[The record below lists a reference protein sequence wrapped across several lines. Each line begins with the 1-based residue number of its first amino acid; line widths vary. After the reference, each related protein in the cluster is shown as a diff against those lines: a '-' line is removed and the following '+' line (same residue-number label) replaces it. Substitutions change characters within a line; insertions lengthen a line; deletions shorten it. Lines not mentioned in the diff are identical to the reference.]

1 MTSRLFVLA
10 ALGLAATL
18 SACSPKKDAAASA
31 DQSASAPADNSDIV
45 TPADKA
51 MVATLPAPFNTGDP
65 VNGKRIFARCRA
77 CHTVERGGPNM
88 TGPNLWG
95 VFGRKAGSK
104 PDYGYSDAMK
114 AQAYAWDAP
123 HLDAWLSAPATT
135 VPGTKMTFIG
145 LNDAKDRVDVIAYLK
160 TATEAKPKVDASAPA
175 AAAKVSSP
183 AKK

>member
-1 MTSRLFVLA
+1 MTSRLFILA
-10 ALGLAATL
+10 AVVGVAASL
-18 SACSPKKDAAASA
+18 SACGPKKAAPASS
-31 DQSASAPADNSDIV
+31 DQSASPPAEETDIV

-77 CHTVERGGPNM
+77 CHTVEQGGPNM

-114 AQAYAWDAP
+114 AQTYAWDAP
-123 HLDAWLSAPATT
+123 HLDAWLNAPATT

-145 LNDAKDRVDVIAYLK
+145 LNDPKERIDVIAYLK
-160 TATEAKPKVDASAPA
+160 TATEPKPKVDAAPA
-175 AAAKVSSP
+175 GP

>member
-1 MTSRLFVLA
+1 MTSRIFVFA

-18 SACSPKKDAAASA
+18 SACGPKKDAAATA
-31 DQSASAPADNSDIV
+31 DQSASAPADDSDIV
-45 TPADKA
+45 APADKA
-51 MVATLPAPFNTGDP
+51 AVATLPAPFNTGDP

-77 CHTVERGGPNM
+77 CHTVEQGGPNM

-145 LNDAKDRVDVIAYLK
+145 LNDPKDRIDLIAYLK
-160 TATEAKPKVDASAPA
+160 TATEPKPKVEAAPA
-175 AAAKVSSP
+175 ADAGKPDS